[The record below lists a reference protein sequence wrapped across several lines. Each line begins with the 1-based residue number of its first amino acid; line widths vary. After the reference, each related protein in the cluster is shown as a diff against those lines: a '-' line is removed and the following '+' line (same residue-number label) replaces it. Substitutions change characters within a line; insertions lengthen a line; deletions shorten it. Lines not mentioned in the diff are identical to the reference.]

1 MALPQKIVEQLGR
14 SPVKTP
20 GWSGRLLM
28 FSSTIFL
35 ISVGAYIG
43 LIVGYKPYLE
53 TQIKKLDDQI
63 LKLTAQVSP
72 KDQEEIIKFYGQIVN
87 LRKLLG
93 THTLGSR
100 FLTWLEQNTQANVY
114 FTNLSVNLQ
123 GGQVSLT
130 GRARAPVDVA
140 EQNNIFL
147 ARTPEVSSVTM
158 GGVGLEEKTG
168 LWGFTFTLILNPA
181 YFQAG
186 LASPTAE
193 NTEEQQ

>member
-20 GWSGRLLM
+20 GWSSRLLM
-28 FSSTIFL
+28 FSSTIFM
-35 ISVGAYIG
+35 ISFGVYIG

-63 LKLTAQVSP
+63 LKLGAQIPES
-72 KDQEEIIKFYGQIVN
+72 DQQDVVKFYGQIVN
-87 LRKLLG
+87 LRTLLN
-93 THTLGSR
+93 THVLGSR

-114 FTNLSVNLQ
+114 FTSLSVNLQ
-123 GGQVSLT
+123 GGQVSLA

-147 ARTPEVSSVTM
+147 ARKPEVQSVLM
-158 GGVGLEEKTG
+158 GGVALEEKAK
-168 LWGFTFTLILNPA
+168 LWDFTFTLILNPA

-186 LASPTAE
+186 FSGPTVE